1 MNKIEI
7 RIWNNYEFN
16 KTAWI
21 QIFNCT
27 LTEIWDYINKLKI
40 NKNRINAFWVKL
52 HEFGFDYNIEY
63 KIKNYKR
70 FINNLIKKFK
80 RLEIN
85 CNISIIDMDEEKEY
99 EVGTYKPFLPPLHCQ
114 KYDKKSI
121 KYKKILKGAQPKTDA
136 GPKPDPKLISYIGY
150 TSREKEKT
158 KLISADFVKGYLD
171 GYIMKWR
178 EILKNSK
185 TKDDKLIAKCNID
198 TYQSVRVSI
207 LGETLAENNE
217 YR

>member
-136 GPKPDPKLISYIGY
+136 GPKPDPKLISYIGRRY
-150 TSREKEKT
+150 TSKPNTIPINSTSIK
-158 KLISADFVKGYLD
+158 KYLD
-171 GYIMKWR
+171 KSIRFWR
-178 EILKNSK
+178 KELKNSK
-185 TKDDKLIAKCNID
+185 TRENKLMAKHYID
-198 TYQSVRVSI
+198 AFQSVRVSL
-207 LGETLAENNE
+207 LGELLQDEE
-217 YR
+217 GR